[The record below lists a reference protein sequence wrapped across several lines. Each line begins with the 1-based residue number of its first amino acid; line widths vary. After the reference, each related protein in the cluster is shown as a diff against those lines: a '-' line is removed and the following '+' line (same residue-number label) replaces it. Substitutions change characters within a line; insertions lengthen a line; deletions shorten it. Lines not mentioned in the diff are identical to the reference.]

1 MLRVWHK
8 AKDRMGR
15 GKVLPELRSKD
26 GRGTAMN
33 ERFKLS
39 DIDELIKR
47 VRTEE
52 VEIEI
57 SITTDEER
65 ITINPWKPFKYSCP
79 YREVEP

>member
-1 MLRVWHK
+1 
-8 AKDRMGR
+8 
-15 GKVLPELRSKD
+15 
-26 GRGTAMN
+26 MN

-57 SITTDEER
+57 SILIFVCRRAEKR
-65 ITINPWKPFKYSCP
+65 VRRSLLF
-79 YREVEP
+79 

>member
-1 MLRVWHK
+1 
-8 AKDRMGR
+8 
-15 GKVLPELRSKD
+15 
-26 GRGTAMN
+26 MN

-57 SITTDEER
+57 SITPDEER
-65 ITINPWKPFKYSCP
+65 ITINPWIPFRYSCP
-79 YREVEP
+79 YREVES